1 MSICFLISVKQN
13 ASIFWT
19 GVLYFVCLLCKSS
32 QYSLTINVTIFLL
45 DNTIAISSVNVVIFS
60 VQSLVSRPILDV
72 RLKLGWR
79 RQNIYY
85 DLVVECVYLS
95 HRSRQLTD
103 LLSVRLQRV
112 LHGILSARIILNM
125 RRVASDSLAPGWL
138 DLNIGRSNHSSG
150 VTPVH
155 TQRSDI
161 DIQMDIFKSE
171 FIRNWIH
178 STFIITERCWALRPW
193 QLTDV
198 DVTEFGNFGC
208 LPVLYYLLFQ

>member
-1 MSICFLISVKQN
+1 M
-13 ASIFWT
+13 
-19 GVLYFVCLLCKSS
+19 
-32 QYSLTINVTIFLL
+32 
-45 DNTIAISSVNVVIFS
+45 
-60 VQSLVSRPILDV
+60 
-72 RLKLGWR
+72 
-79 RQNIYY
+79 
-85 DLVVECVYLS
+85 ECVYLS

-208 LPVLYYLLFQ
+208 LPVLYYFTISIDKNFQLRNDEVRSIIVYWKLIHGQTSYPLAPKFYRSK